1 MKRRNKVM
9 AISKKTVSKKVV
21 TKKTAAKKAA
31 PAKVGTKKTAVA
43 KRAVTKKAV
52 EDKPEIKKGSKLSC
66 QVCGYAITVDRV
78 CGCIEEAHLICCNTP
93 MKHKGPSPKK
103 K

>member
-1 MKRRNKVM
+1 M
-9 AISKKTVSKKVV
+9 ATLKKTVGKMAI
-21 TKKTAAKKAA
+21 TKKTAAKKAV

-43 KRAVTKKAV
+43 KKTVTKKAL
-52 EDKPEIKKGSKLSC
+52 EGKPAIKKGSKLSC

-78 CGCIEEAHLICCNTP
+78 CGCIEEAHLICCDTP
-93 MKHKGPSPKK
+93 MKHRSPSAKK